1 VLPNGFRLAAKVVKY
16 SPPVAGAAMAGRDL
30 ALLHLEAS
38 DMPSLDFG
46 DSSQA
51 KIGDKLHILG
61 FPNIVMTHE
70 LLNASAKIEAS
81 ITNGAVSGFQRDVA
95 NQPLIQTDAAAA
107 TGASGSP
114 AVGSDGRVL
123 GVLSFVTSEQGT
135 VVQGFNFVLPA
146 AAVLDFL
153 KGTGAPLDERST
165 FNAAWYAALSD
176 HFAGN
181 YSRAARHLQEANRLV
196 PELPDVRRLTA
207 ENEERRKSEPFLP
220 WKTVAAGV
228 LVACALGY
236 GVLVLRQRK
245 RNRFRVRPSEVAKL
259 VESENPPVILDVR
272 DAPTYARSP
281 VRIPQSL
288 HVPAEKL
295 AEAAPGL
302 GIERDRVIV
311 AYCT

>member
-1 VLPNGFRLAAKVVKY
+1 
-16 SPPVAGAAMAGRDL
+16 
-30 ALLHLEAS
+30 
-38 DMPSLDFG
+38 
-46 DSSQA
+46 
-51 KIGDKLHILG
+51 
-61 FPNIVMTHE
+61 
-70 LLNASAKIEAS
+70 
-81 ITNGAVSGFQRDVA
+81 
-95 NQPLIQTDAAAA
+95 
-107 TGASGSP
+107 
-114 AVGSDGRVL
+114 
-123 GVLSFVTSEQGT
+123 

-146 AAVLDFL
+146 AAVLEFL
-153 KGTGAPLDERST
+153 RGTGVDLQEPSK

-220 WKTVAAGV
+220 WKTVAI
-228 LVACALGY
+228 
-236 GVLVLRQRK
+236 GVLVLCAIAYAVFEVRRRR
-245 RNRFRVRPSEVAKL
+245 RNRFRVRPSEVARL

-288 HVPAEKL
+288 HVPLEKL

-302 GIERDRVIV
+302 GIERDRLIV